1 MDGINIVQVILI
13 LVVLVNGLFAI
24 RFVLDVLQ
32 HKEELKEEPGNPVA
46 MAIVSFFMFFLSTF
60 GISDFAIGSSLY
72 PKAKWVSD
80 KKLPGTL
87 NTECVIPVAVMA
99 LAYISSIE
107 VGLLTL
113 VTAIVCQVVG
123 AYVSPRYVT
132 KLPAN
137 QIKRFVAAGL
147 FIAAGLI
154 LAGKFGIYPSG
165 GELSSLEGGSL
176 ILFAVLCMLFGALNN
191 IGIGSYALTMATVYA
206 MGLNPSIAF
215 PIMMGACTFSVPI
228 GSMQFIKLD
237 SYSRKITLFTSTFG
251 VLGVLVAAFVV
262 KSLDVSALLWVVVI
276 VVLYSA
282 ITMLKSSFNKEK

>member
-176 ILFAVLCMLFGALNN
+176 ILFALLCMLFGALNN

-215 PIMMGACTFSVPI
+215 PIMMGTCTFSVPI

-262 KSLDVSALLWVVVI
+262 KSLDVSALLWVVVV

>member
-113 VTAIVCQVVG
+113 VTAIVFQVVG

-176 ILFAVLCMLFGALNN
+176 ILFALLCMLFGALNN

-262 KSLDVSALLWVVVI
+262 KSLDVSALLWVVVV

>member
-176 ILFAVLCMLFGALNN
+176 ILFALLCMLFGAFNN

-262 KSLDVSALLWVVVI
+262 KSLDVSALLWVVVV

>member
-46 MAIVSFFMFFLSTF
+46 MAIASFFMFFLSTF

-176 ILFAVLCMLFGALNN
+176 ILFALLCMLFGALNN

-262 KSLDVSALLWVVVI
+262 KSLDVSALLWVVVV